1 MSILGYFYDEIEKI
15 ADSLDYERYESEGG
29 ARREGNPWTPM
40 DNSETESHPTKVKEL
55 KKVLK
60 NRLLNKKKLKLKDKD
75 KDKEVKVLT
84 NNGTEYEEDDPEK
97 ESYKEK
103 IAQAIQKG
111 NNKVHPGDLI

>member
-1 MSILGYFYDEIEKI
+1 MSILDYFYDEIEKI

-55 KKVLK
+55 KKHLK

-75 KDKEVKVLT
+75 KEVKVLT
-84 NNGTEYEEDDPEK
+84 NNSTEYEEDDPEK

-111 NNKVHPGDLI
+111 NNKIHPKDLI